1 MWAAKKLSY
10 GQNGGGGSGA
20 GTGGY
25 PSEVTSDADKFAW
38 DLWSYLLANGYSKAA
53 AAGILE
59 MYKEKL
65 VQV

>member
-1 MWAAKKLSY
+1 MGGKEVIP

-38 DLWSYLLANGYSKAA
+38 DLWSYLS
-53 AAGILE
+53 
-59 MYKEKL
+59 
-65 VQV
+65 

>member
-1 MWAAKKLSY
+1 MGGKEVIP